1 MPNPIPAS
9 DLPSDL
15 LHQEIWKITQRSLT
29 GPKILEEF
37 DLKYFGKAGQSYPS
51 ISSSAFSPVILLNL
65 RKTED
70 RGD

>member
-29 GPKILEEF
+29 GHKILEEF
-37 DLKYFGKAGQSYPS
+37 DLKYFSKAGQS
-51 ISSSAFSPVILLNL
+51 SPLHI
-65 RKTED
+65 
-70 RGD
+70 